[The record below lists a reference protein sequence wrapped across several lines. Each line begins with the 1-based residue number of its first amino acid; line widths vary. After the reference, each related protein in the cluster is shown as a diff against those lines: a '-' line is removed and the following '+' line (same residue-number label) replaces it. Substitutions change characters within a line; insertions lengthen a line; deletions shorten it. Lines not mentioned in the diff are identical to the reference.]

1 MKNTSYICQRC
12 LTILFF
18 ETLTLIYKKMEITTI
33 KAHLPILQ
41 VLQHY
46 YLEPDKS
53 QRLNCPFHKDKTPS
67 MQVYPKTQTAYC
79 FSSNCK
85 THGKSMD
92 VIDFIMHKENC
103 TKHEAILKAKSMI
116 APLEVGVVKSKTI
129 VAITKSL
136 ETEKADSSKNDES
149 RIELLEKIFAYF
161 KKGIAS
167 SKPAQEYLSK
177 RCLDYS
183 KTEVGYNS
191 GQFHHGKRKE
201 EGLIKSCVA
210 HGLLLDMEIKSRTGN
225 PSYKPF
231 GKWCIVFAL
240 RDRAHRVVG
249 LYFRSTL
256 EKKEQRHFYLRNRQ
270 GLYPCYPPAYTKRLI
285 LTESI
290 IDAATLLEEE
300 SIGHN
305 YKVLAL
311 YGTNGLSAA
320 HQQAIKELEGLEEI
334 IFFLNG
340 DAAGKAAV
348 AKYVPMLEAEYP
360 TIKITNVT
368 VPENED
374 INSLRQAHDGE
385 VLQHLIDSRK
395 EFINE
400 SELFFSNETSI
411 DSSDEK
417 IIDEEVKEETE
428 LATNLDTSNPH
439 NIKYQGIEAQ
449 YQVKGFNQKA
459 LHQLDSLKVT
469 LQITLSE

>member
-1 MKNTSYICQRC
+1 
-12 LTILFF
+12 
-18 ETLTLIYKKMEITTI
+18 MEISTI
-33 KAHLPILQ
+33 KSQLPISQ
-41 VLQHY
+41 VLQY
-46 YLEPDKS
+46 YHLETDKS
-53 QRLNCPFHKDKTPS
+53 HRLNCPFHKDKTPS

-92 VIDFIMHKENC
+92 VIDFIMHKESC

-116 APLEVGVVKSKTI
+116 SPLEVGVVKSKMI
-129 VAITKSL
+129 AKSL
-136 ETEKADSSKNDES
+136 KNMEMEKGDSNRNDES
-149 RIELLEKIFAYF
+149 RIELLEKIFIYF
-161 KKGIAS
+161 KKGMRS
-167 SKPAQEYLSK
+167 SKAGQEYLAK
-177 RCLDYS
+177 RCLDYN

-201 EGLIKSCVA
+201 ESLIKSCVA
-210 HGLLLDMEIKSRTGN
+210 HGLLLDMGIKSRTGN

-270 GLYPCYPPAYTKRLI
+270 GLYPSYPPVYTRRLI

-290 IDAATLLEEE
+290 IDAATLLENE
-300 SIGHN
+300 SIKHN

-311 YGTNGLSAA
+311 YGTNGLTAE

-340 DAAGKAAV
+340 DAAGKASL
-348 AKYVPMLEAEYP
+348 AKYVPMLQADYP
-360 TIKITNVT
+360 NVKITSVA

-374 INSLRQAHDGE
+374 INSLRQAHDINDGE
-385 VLQHLIDSRK
+385 VLEHLINSRS

-400 SELFFSNETSI
+400 SELFFSS
-411 DSSDEK
+411 DSSNENTTESSN
-417 IIDEEVKEETE
+417 EEESKEAIKLNTGLE
-428 LATNLDTSNPH
+428 TSNPN
-439 NIKYQGIEAQ
+439 NIKYKGIAAQ

-469 LQITLSE
+469 LQITVSE

>member
-1 MKNTSYICQRC
+1 
-12 LTILFF
+12 
-18 ETLTLIYKKMEITTI
+18 MEITTI
-33 KAHLPILQ
+33 KSQLPISE

-46 YLEPDKS
+46 YLETDKS
-53 QRLNCPFHKDKTPS
+53 NRLNCPFHEDKTPS

-103 TKHEAILKAKSMI
+103 TKHEAILKAKSLI
-116 APLEVGVVKSKTI
+116 NPLEMRKSKTI
-129 VAITKSL
+129 VAVTKSL
-136 ETEKADSSKNDES
+136 KVEEDKSLKS
-149 RIELLEKIFAYF
+149 RIELLEKIFVYF
-161 KKGIAS
+161 KKGMAS
-167 SKPAQEYLSK
+167 SKAGQEYLAK

-201 EGLIKSCVA
+201 EGLIKSCVS
-210 HGLLLDMEIKSRTGN
+210 HGLLLDMGIKSRTGN

-270 GLYPCYPPAYTKRLI
+270 GLYPSYPPAYTKRLI

-290 IDAATLLEEE
+290 IDAATLLEQEA
-300 SIGHN
+300 IGHN
-305 YKVLAL
+305 YKVLSL
-311 YGTNGLSAA
+311 YGTNGLTAE

-340 DAAGKAAV
+340 DAAGKVAL
-348 AKYVPMLEAEYP
+348 AKYVPMLQADYP
-360 TIKITNVT
+360 SIKITNVA

-374 INSLRQAHDGE
+374 INSLRQAHDEE
-385 VLQHLIDSRK
+385 VLEHLINSRR

-400 SELFFSNETSI
+400 SELFFSNESPT
-411 DSSDEK
+411 DSSDE
-417 IIDEEVKEETE
+417 EEVKEEIEHETGLE
-428 LATNLDTSNPH
+428 TSNPN
-439 NIKYQGIEAQ
+439 NIKYKGIAAQ
-449 YQVKGFNQKA
+449 YQVKGFTQKA